1 MRIRRVP
8 SNRVQAHID
17 HLGLNVPR
25 LRIARSTL
33 YHELQ
38 RGFDALGEDTMWT
51 AFAVAQ
57 LLPDTDGRLAP
68 FFTTARSFFGPLAE
82 RILERQPEE
91 WP

>member
-1 MRIRRVP
+1 
-8 SNRVQAHID
+8 
-17 HLGLNVPR
+17 
-25 LRIARSTL
+25 
-33 YHELQ
+33 
-38 RGFDALGEDTMWT
+38 MWT